1 MVAQMNVY
9 KDDQMM
15 RKMSNLGNGQP
26 AIFHVNGSHVLN
38 STNTIGSTGSRNGSI
53 RVVALYDYESRVDG
67 DISFKKDDIMIL
79 LDESNS
85 DWWFVRHS
93 KHGVGYAPRNF
104 IARIDSLEVE
114 EWFAGKITRSMAE
127 KIVSAPN
134 LPRGTFLVRRR
145 DQENE
150 YALTINDSDNGRIT
164 NVKHYK
170 IKPLDDG
177 CGFYITTRKIFPTI
191 KDLVSYYSETSAG
204 LCCKLTYAAP
214 KVAPQRTDLSSDT
227 KNNWEIPRNELQL
240 VEKLGDGNFGEVY
253 YGKWRDIVEVAIK
266 TMKKGTMSPEAFL
279 REAHIMK
286 QCNHPKLVRL
296 YAVCTK
302 EEPFFIVTEFMKNG
316 SLLQYLKKPENVLSQ
331 SALVDMCA
339 QIASGMMYLEDRK
352 LVHRDLAARNVLV
365 GDKISGVPEVK
376 VADFGLARTLM
387 EEDIYEATT
396 GAKFPIK
403 WTAIE
408 AAIYGNFTVKSDVW
422 SYGILLYEIFTRS
435 APYPGMS
442 NKQVIDEV
450 ERGYRMPRPPEID
463 EPIYSQMLKC
473 WDQNPERRPTFEY
486 LHAFFEDYYV
496 SSQPSYVPSGVDD
509 VAFSLYRR

>member
-1 MVAQMNVY
+1 M
-9 KDDQMM
+9 
-15 RKMSNLGNGQP
+15 
-26 AIFHVNGSHVLN
+26 
-38 STNTIGSTGSRNGSI
+38 
-53 RVVALYDYESRVDG
+53 
-67 DISFKKDDIMIL
+67 
-79 LDESNS
+79 
-85 DWWFVRHS
+85 
-93 KHGVGYAPRNF
+93 
-104 IARIDSLEVE
+104 
-114 EWFAGKITRSMAE
+114 
-127 KIVSAPN
+127 
-134 LPRGTFLVRRR
+134 
-145 DQENE
+145 
-150 YALTINDSDNGRIT
+150 
-164 NVKHYK
+164 
-170 IKPLDDG
+170 
-177 CGFYITTRKIFPTI
+177 
-191 KDLVSYYSETSAG
+191 
-204 LCCKLTYAAP
+204 
-214 KVAPQRTDLSSDT
+214 
-227 KNNWEIPRNELQL
+227 
-240 VEKLGDGNFGEVY
+240 
-253 YGKWRDIVEVAIK
+253 
-266 TMKKGTMSPEAFL
+266 
-279 REAHIMK
+279 
-286 QCNHPKLVRL
+286 RL

-302 EEPFFIVTEFMKNG
+302 EEPFFIVTEYMKNG
-316 SLLQYLKKPENVLSQ
+316 SLLQYLKKPENGLSQ

-422 SYGILLYEIFTRS
+422 SFGILLYEIFTRS
-435 APYPGMS
+435 APYPGECCFLVENTPSFLFLILHFPGMS

-450 ERGYRMPRPPEID
+450 ERGYRMPRPLDID